1 MSTLSRT
8 PAAWAAVGALLGL
21 ALLSPQRALACGG
34 CFSPPGQQSNQLIL
48 QNAERVLFHQDPKTG
63 RTVAWVE
70 VRFSGLAEDFGWV
83 LPLPKVPKI
92 SVGSSWVFDQLDQ
105 RHAPRFRTELDPGDE
120 NCRDWYSFCYGADEG
135 GRRQSSSD
143 SSNGGAF
150 GGTGAPSAAED
161 KDGKVQVLEKAQAGP
176 YDYEI
181 LASKDAAALL
191 KWLNDHGYDT
201 PQKALPIIDSHLKK
215 GDVFVAVKLQSTA
228 GVDQIKPI
236 VLEMEDGDPCVP
248 LRLTSIAAAEDMSV
262 VVTLAGPGRG
272 VPKNHMHVVI
282 NQAKLNW
289 FQGGS
294 NYGQVLAAAIDE
306 AAGRAFV
313 TEYAGPGDET
323 RLLGN
328 GQRMDSKPFTLATDA
343 ASLAQALIQS
353 KLLLVE
359 DSANLLEQHTGLAK
373 LAGQEPLGYFSQ
385 LQSCGYAVGQRGQG
399 SWCGKQLQLAGT
411 LPVDGTKVA
420 AALEKEFIAPI
431 HGVSDLLAGSKTVT
445 RLVMRISPDEMDRDP
460 LFAFHPA
467 LPALS
472 NEIYATFKR
481 VCSKGW
487 YPADKTRL
495 TLAGGG
501 SWVFDGAIPGDFNG
515 SGEIGNNAADPR
527 LKSAPMASKIE
538 VLDESGAPIA
548 IHASQIELVDQAI
561 AGAIPGKGPA
571 LPATLTLQPAAE
583 RWQRPQDDGPRTFV
597 EARDDSMCTVI
608 HVQKPW
614 ATAAAPSGASAAA
627 VIADGGCS
635 AGAGSAAPGG
645 IAGLLLCCG
654 LLLRVRRRVSVAG

>member
-8 PAAWAAVGALLGL
+8 HMASAAVAALVGF
-21 ALLSPQRALACGG
+21 ALLSPQQALACGG

-120 NCRDWYSFCYGADEG
+120 NCRDWYSFCYGGDQG

-143 SSNGGAF
+143 SGASGGFDA
-150 GGTGAPSAAED
+150 GAPSAAED
-161 KDGKVQVLEKAQAGP
+161 DKSGKVQVLEKAQAGP

-201 PQKALPIIDSHLKK
+201 PQKALPIIESHLKK

-248 LRLTSIAAAEDMSV
+248 LRLTSIAAADDMSV
-262 VVTLAGPGRG
+262 VVTLAGPGRA
-272 VPKNHMHVVI
+272 VPKNHLHVVI

-323 RLLGN
+323 QLLGA
-328 GQRMDSKPFTLATDA
+328 GQRMSSAPFALATDA
-343 ASLAQALIQS
+343 ASLAQALIES
-353 KLLLVE
+353 KLLLVD
-359 DSANLLEQHTGLAK
+359 DSANLIEQHTGLAK
-373 LAGQEPLGYFSQ
+373 LAGQQPLSYFGQ
-385 LQSCGYAVGQRGQG
+385 LQSCGYAVGRRGQG
-399 SWCGKQLQLAGT
+399 SWCDKQLQLAGT
-411 LPVDGTKVA
+411 LPVNGAALA

-431 HGVSDLLAGSKTVT
+431 HGISDLLAAAKTVT
-445 RLVMRISPDEMDRDP
+445 RLVMRISPEEMDRDP
-460 LFAFHPA
+460 LFAFHA
-467 LPALS
+467 SLPALS
-472 NEIYATFKR
+472 NELYATFKR

-487 YPADKTRL
+487 YPADQTRL

-501 SWVFDGAIPGDFNG
+501 SWVFDGSIPGDFNG
-515 SGEIGNNAADPR
+515 SGEIGNNASDPR
-527 LKSAPMASKIE
+527 LKAAPMASKIE
-538 VLDESGAPIA
+538 VLDESGAPVA
-548 IHASQIELVDQAI
+548 VHPTQIELVDQAI

-571 LPATLTLQPAAE
+571 LPAPLTLKPAVE

-608 HVQKPW
+608 HVTKPW
-614 ATAAAPSGASAAA
+614 VTTAGAGGVPASAA
-627 VIADGGCS
+627 IANGGCS
-635 AGAGSAAPGG
+635 AGPGAAASGG
-645 IAGLLLCCG
+645 AAGLLLCCG
-654 LLLRVRRRVSVAG
+654 LLILVRRRIVVG